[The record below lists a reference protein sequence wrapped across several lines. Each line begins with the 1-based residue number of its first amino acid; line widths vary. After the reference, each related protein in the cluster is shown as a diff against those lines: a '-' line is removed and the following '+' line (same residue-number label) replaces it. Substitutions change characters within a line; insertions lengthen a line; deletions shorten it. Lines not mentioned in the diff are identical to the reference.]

1 MDMWSDPN
9 LTPYMAVTAHWI
21 ETKIQQTAHGPQ
33 HILQL
38 RADLVGFT
46 RVPGHHSG
54 EHLAQAF
61 IHINQIKILHKVY
74 IVFRAFHSI
83 LTIQYIDW
91 MDHPR

>member
-21 ETKIQQTAHGPQ
+21 ETQVEQTRHGPQ
-33 HILQL
+33 HILTL

-61 IHINQIKILHKVY
+61 MFILKRIKILQKVCY
-74 IVFRAFHSI
+74 LVVI
-83 LTIQYIDW
+83 LFYSNTKV
-91 MDHPR
+91 